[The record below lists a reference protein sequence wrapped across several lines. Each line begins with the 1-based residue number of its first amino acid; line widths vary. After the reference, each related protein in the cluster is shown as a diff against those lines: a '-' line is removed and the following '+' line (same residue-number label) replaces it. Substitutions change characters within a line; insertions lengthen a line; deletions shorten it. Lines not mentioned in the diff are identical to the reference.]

1 MGYPEYQTYQIEIN
15 KEQKRAL
22 LVALSCQMCY
32 IETGDIAMSA
42 ESARLIGQKHLIN
55 DLSECQ
61 QHSLV
66 NLRKLHTYILQSE
79 HKQVRRA
86 K

>member
-15 KEQKRAL
+15 KEQKRAIL
-22 LVALSCQMCY
+22 LALNCQICFV
-32 IETGDIAMSA
+32 ETGDAAMSA
-42 ESARLIGQKHLIN
+42 ESARLTGQKHLIN

-66 NLRKLHTYILQSE
+66 NLKKLHTFILQSE
-79 HKQVRRA
+79 PKQVRRA